1 LMTNPQRV
9 DRRCPYSRVGRHPT
23 SVGSRRNCKC
33 SLPWTVN
40 ANIPHEFAMSRVHWT
55 ALGAA
60 RPRLCAEQERIAR
73 QRAVFVSVDNAL
85 DGCIA
90 TCSAVSDEERQ
101 EMLLGGMCTRG
112 FRRFVAVIDEGAGIV
127 RGELRIEPA

>member
-1 LMTNPQRV
+1 MFTTVDSQRE
-9 DRRCPYSRVGRHPT
+9 YS
-23 SVGSRRNCKC
+23 
-33 SLPWTVN
+33 
-40 ANIPHEFAMSRVHWT
+40 
-55 ALGAA
+55 A
-60 RPRLCAEQERIAR
+60 RFRDVTRSSARPGTTMPRLCAEQERIAR

-85 DGCIA
+85 DGCIV
-90 TCSAVSDEERQ
+90 TRRAVSDEERQ